1 MMSRLRA
8 VVGLSLVSAAL
19 LFSSTVAAD
28 GSCVLTCPANI
39 SLPTAPGAPSVA
51 YSWVVSTAGT
61 CGGVVQTAGIPS
73 GGSFFVGTTT
83 NMFRAVDPP
92 NQTCGFS
99 VTVTATPAVA
109 VSTPIPAL
117 DPAALAFLSLALGL
131 VGLGVARR
139 LK

>member
-1 MMSRLRA
+1 MMSRLHA

-19 LFSSTVAAD
+19 LFSSPVAAD
-28 GSCVLTCPANI
+28 DSCVLTCPA
-39 SLPTAPGAPSVA
+39 SVTVPTAPGAPSVP
-51 YSWVVSTAGT
+51 YSWIVSTAGI
-61 CGGVVQTAGIPS
+61 CGGVVQTSGIPS

-99 VTVTATPAVA
+99 VTVTATPALPP
-109 VSTPIPAL
+109 STPVPAL
-117 DPAALAFLSLALGL
+117 DPAVLVFLSLALGL
-131 VGLGVARR
+131 VGLSAARR